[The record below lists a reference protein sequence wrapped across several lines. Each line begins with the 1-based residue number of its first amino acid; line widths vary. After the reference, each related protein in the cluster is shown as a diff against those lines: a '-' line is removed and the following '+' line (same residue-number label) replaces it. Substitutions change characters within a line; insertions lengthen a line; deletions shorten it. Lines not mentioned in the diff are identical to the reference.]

1 MKMRTLS
8 FLSVLLLLSVAN
20 VAFSQTSA
28 TKTEANRTWPD
39 FSRRFT
45 AAINKKDHATL
56 LRMMPKDFFDGGG
69 GLTPS
74 EWLQYLD
81 KNERKGSWSSL
92 RKSMAKGTMIDQ
104 KASKSGVI
112 TRITKDDHYYFEF
125 RKDRKWYFAGVV
137 GD

>member
-8 FLSVLLLLSVAN
+8 FLSALLLLLASLTFA
-20 VAFSQTSA
+20 QTYA
-28 TKTEANRTWPD
+28 TKTEANRAWPD

-45 AAINKKDHATL
+45 AAINKKDHAAL
-56 LRMMPKDFFDGGG
+56 LRMMPSDFFDGGG

-92 RKSMAKGTMIDQ
+92 RKSMARGTI
-104 KASKSGVI
+104 I
-112 TRITKDDHYYFEF
+112 
-125 RKDRKWYFAGVV
+125 
-137 GD
+137 